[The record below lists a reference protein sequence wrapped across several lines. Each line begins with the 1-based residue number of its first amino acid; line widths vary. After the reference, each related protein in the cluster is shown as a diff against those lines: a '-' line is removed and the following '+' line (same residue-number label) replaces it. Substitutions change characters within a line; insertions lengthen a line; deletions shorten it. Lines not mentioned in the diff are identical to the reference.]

1 MLCKQSIEQGYCGT
15 FQDHGCAHTHQ
26 SCVRTTSMTFRIV
39 RSCGALACAIQ
50 HLLKRS
56 LGKLPL
62 PTLLLAHER
71 MSWAF
76 GIKRQASQQD
86 TKSPETSEQAIEKL
100 QGFHQLV
107 KVLLLQ

>member
-1 MLCKQSIEQGYCGT
+1 
-15 FQDHGCAHTHQ
+15 
-26 SCVRTTSMTFRIV
+26 MTFCIV
-39 RSCGALACAIQ
+39 RFCGAFACAIQ

-62 PTLLLAHER
+62 PPSLFAHKR

-76 GIKRQASQQD
+76 GIKRQASQKD
-86 TKSPETSEQAIEKL
+86 TKSPETSEQAIERL

-107 KVLLLQ
+107 KVLLLHQSELAKYASYQKYTLPF